1 MRDQD
6 CVVFLQW
13 ALPRLQMRWPG
24 FRKVRRQVSKRVT
37 RRLRSLG
44 LADAEAYRAYL
55 EDHAEEWEH
64 LDGLCRISISRFF
77 RDRQVYQYLADEVL
91 PSLCQAISADPQPEL
106 RAWSIGCAAGE
117 EVYTLATLRRFVVEP
132 RFPKVSMRILGTDA
146 DSRQLERARAASYP
160 RGSLKDIPAGWR
172 EAAFDHNEARW
183 RLRPA
188 FQAGVELKQQDIRR
202 HLPDERF
209 HLILCRNLVF
219 TYFAEPLQRQI
230 AAAIR
235 SRLMPGGV
243 LLLGKHESLPTGTP
257 GFAELAPGLRIL
269 RAA

>member
-44 LADAEAYRAYL
+44 LADVQAYRAYL
-55 EDHAEEWEH
+55 ELHAEEWEH
-64 LDGLCRISISRFF
+64 LDALCRISISRFF
-77 RDRQVYQYLADEVL
+77 RDRQVYEFLAAEVL
-91 PSLCQAISADPQPEL
+91 PRLCEAVAVDPRPEL
-106 RAWSIGCAAGE
+106 RVWSIGCAAGE
-117 EVYTLATLRRFVVEP
+117 EVYTLAILRRFVIEP
-132 RFPKVSMRILGTDA
+132 RFPYLRMRILGTDA
-146 DSRQLERARAASYP
+146 DPHQLERARAASYP
-160 RGSLKDIPAGWR
+160 PGSLKDIPAGWR
-172 EAAFDHNEARW
+172 EAAFDHNQARW

-188 FQAGVELKQQDIRR
+188 FQAGVELRQQDIRR
-202 HLPDERF
+202 QLPGERF

-219 TYFAEPLQRQI
+219 TYFQEPLQRQI

-235 SRLMPGGV
+235 GRLLPGGV
-243 LLLGKHESLPTGTP
+243 LLLGKHESLPSGAP
-257 GFAELAPGLRIL
+257 GFVELVPGLRFF